1 MKNRLV
7 KVEST
12 WVTVSLVET
21 VHSNINRE
29 LEKAASSASGHKW
42 FGLARNQVQGFQLPN
57 KTHGFYRKI

>member
-12 WVTVSLVET
+12 WVTVSLAET

-29 LEKAASSASGHKW
+29 LEKAASSASGLVWLEIKSKD
-42 FGLARNQVQGFQLPN
+42 FSSPIIRMDSTA
-57 KTHGFYRKI
+57 K